1 MSAHADA
8 SQSVVDPV
16 PQRRVTSNVTC
27 LACGCL
33 CDDLQV
39 TVEKGS
45 LREAKNACEVGR
57 TWFEWGLSLEP
68 VPTAAVGGRTAT
80 LEEALGRAT
89 ELIANSRAPVVYGLS
104 SSMTETVRDALE
116 LAEGLGAR
124 VVLSRTAADL
134 GRVAAFQR
142 AGRVSATL
150 GEVKNRADV
159 VVFWGSDPSRTHPRH
174 AERYSI
180 EPSGRF
186 VPLGRAG
193 RSIVVVDAEQTATA
207 GVADLFLPIPPALD
221 VAALVTLR
229 MMIGTRSGGE
239 AGVGTVPSLD
249 VERLA
254 GLATLLRGARYG
266 AFFFQ
271 SRTAAGDRSGS
282 DWEAASRLVRELN
295 DVTRFVLLALGG
307 PGNLT
312 GAEAAMTWQA
322 GYPQGVDYRLGL
334 PTPLDDL
341 ATLED
346 ILDARETDLVLAL
359 GDAPIPD
366 APGEASGQPDVVPFI
381 LVGPRATARGS
392 SVSSV
397 AIATAMPAIDEG
409 GTVVR
414 ADGVNLPVR
423 PVRQTSRPTERAVI
437 QELIRRVSEA
447 AGRSS

>member
-229 MMIGTRSGGE
+229 MMIGTRSGGGGRGWDR
-239 AGVGTVPSLD
+239 AFSGRRATRWACHV
-249 VERLA
+249 VERGALRSLFLSESHGGGRSLRVGLGGGLPA
-254 GLATLLRGARYG
+254 GEGVERRDALRFA
-266 AFFFQ
+266 
-271 SRTAAGDRSGS
+271 RSG
-282 DWEAASRLVRELN
+282 RTRKPYRCRGGH
-295 DVTRFVLLALGG
+295 DVAGG
-307 PGNLT
+307 IP
-312 GAEAAMTWQA
+312 A
-322 GYPQGVDYRLGL
+322 GG
-334 PTPLDDL
+334 
-341 ATLED
+341 
-346 ILDARETDLVLAL
+346 
-359 GDAPIPD
+359 
-366 APGEASGQPDVVPFI
+366 
-381 LVGPRATARGS
+381 
-392 SVSSV
+392 
-397 AIATAMPAIDEG
+397 
-409 GTVVR
+409 
-414 ADGVNLPVR
+414 
-423 PVRQTSRPTERAVI
+423 
-437 QELIRRVSEA
+437 
-447 AGRSS
+447 